1 MAQAEAGRVS
11 TLPPVQGH
19 EAVRRRLAR
28 AAARGDVPASML
40 LHGPPGVGR
49 QRVALWFA
57 QLLACEAPTD
67 NEPCNHCRSCKLA
80 RALQHPDIHWF
91 FPLPRPKV
99 YGSPDRLADAFE
111 DARAAEL
118 DARRAQPLRPSL
130 PDQSVGLYL
139 AQVRTIRRLVATTP
153 AMGHRKVFLI
163 GDAEML
169 VPQESSEEAANAVL
183 KVLEEPPADTTF
195 LLTTTD
201 PEMLLPTIR
210 SRLAP
215 VRLRPLPV
223 DRVAAFLVE
232 HAAASA
238 DAAHLAAHLAEGS
251 IGRALAFLPQDG
263 EPGPLDAL
271 RDEAR
276 QILQSVASKDAAAR
290 VAAAH
295 AQSPT
300 GARGHYSDLLAALNV
315 WLRDL
320 AAFAN
325 DARDSIVNVDAMG
338 ELEELATA
346 LPAVAVTAPDAI
358 RLVDEAR
365 ALARININPQLAMA
379 HLLRQ
384 LRDTLR
390 GFA

>member
-1 MAQAEAGRVS
+1 MSA
-11 TLPPVQGH
+11 LPPVEGH

-28 AAARGDVPASML
+28 ATARGEVPASML

-49 QRVALWFA
+49 QRLGLWFA
-57 QLLACEAPTD
+57 QLLVCEAPVD
-67 NEPCNHCRSCKLA
+67 GEPCNRCRPCKLA
-80 RALQHPDIHWF
+80 LDLQHPDIHWF

-99 YGSPDRLADAFE
+99 YGNPDRLADAFE

-118 DARRAQPLRPSL
+118 EARRAQPLRPSL

-139 AQVRTIRRLVATTP
+139 AQVRTIRRLAATTP
-153 AMGHRKVFLI
+153 AMGRRKVFLI

-183 KVLEEPPADTTF
+183 KVLEEPPRDTTF
-195 LLTTTD
+195 LLTTAD

-215 VRLRPLPV
+215 LRVRPLPV
-223 DRVAAFLVE
+223 DQVATFLVD
-232 HAAASA
+232 HVAASA
-238 DAAHLAAHLAEGS
+238 DAAHLAAHLADGS

-271 RDEAR
+271 RGEAHR
-276 QILQSVASKDAAAR
+276 LLQAVASNDATSR

-300 GARGHYSDLLAALNV
+300 GARGHYSDLLAALAV

-325 DARDSIVNVDAMG
+325 DARDSIVNVDAM
-338 ELEELATA
+338 EELRAFAAA
-346 LPAVAVTAPDAI
+346 LPAAAVAAPDAI

-365 ALARININPQLAMA
+365 SLARININPQLAMA
-379 HLLRQ
+379 HLLKQ

-390 GFA
+390 GPG